1 MTNYTMESEINF
13 IKLIISVPAGIEP
26 ATLRLTAAR
35 SNQLSY
41 ETVLQ
46 SAFNLRALPLSY
58 GAMKTFVAPAGF
70 DPATTSEMN
79 GME

>member
-1 MTNYTMESEINF
+1 MESEINF

-41 ETVLQ
+41 KTLCYYLLY
-46 SAFNLRALPLSY
+46 SIIKNGLS
-58 GAMKTFVAPAGF
+58 K
-70 DPATTSEMN
+70 N
-79 GME
+79 